1 MTDERSRNFLQALF
15 LQTLEKLVERNIEKR
30 LIFFAVG
37 RTGWGKSSTVNSLVG
52 KEVCKVNHYEPE
64 TLDVTGHEFEVNG
77 VEGTVFDTPGLCD
90 GSGNDEMY
98 INQIRSKVKDPDCML
113 YVTRLDETRP
123 ENDKRVIKII
133 SEVFDLKVWENT
145 VIVFTFANNVQ
156 SSFYQEKL
164 NNKTRII
171 RQLVAE
177 CISNNEVAARI
188 PVVAIDNTTER
199 TPDGKKWLAE
209 LVTAVVE
216 RVSKEGTIALL
227 SMLHKTL
234 TRKDLLNKK
243 QKAIIR
249 RKFVDAVLQSSAA
262 LMGIGVTAAGFLSFP
277 LIIGFS
283 GGGIVG
289 TLIGAWLSQKDSD

>member
-1 MTDERSRNFLQALF
+1 MTDERSRNFLQALEG
-15 LQTLEKLVERNIEKR
+15 LMARSTQKR

-52 KEVCKVNHYEPE
+52 EEVCKVNDYEPE
-64 TLDVTGHEFEVNG
+64 TLDVTGYDFEVNG
-77 VEGTVFDTPGLCD
+77 VKGTVFDTPGLCD
-90 GSGNDEMY
+90 GTGNDEMY

-113 YVTRLDETRP
+113 YVTRLDEIRT

-133 SEVFDLKVWENT
+133 SELFDLKVWENT

-156 SSFYQEKL
+156 PSVYEKTL
-164 NNKTRII
+164 NEKTRII

-177 CISNNEVAARI
+177 CLPNNEVADRI
-188 PVVAIDNTTER
+188 PVVAIDNTTKR

-227 SMLHKTL
+227 SMLHTTL
-234 TRKDLLNKK
+234 TRKDLLNKQ

-262 LMGIGVTAAGFLSFP
+262 LMRIGVTAAGFLSFP

-283 GGGIVG
+283 GGGIAG
-289 TLIGAWLSQKDSD
+289 TLIGAWLSKKDSD